1 MMKKLVLTG
10 AAGRLGSYLREPLA
24 AMCDSLVSTDI
35 KDDIGTPGFAQNG
48 NKIILFE
55 IDSSFR
61 AKRFAIGAGFIRI
74 SRRENLQPHCRAKLN
89 CCRANAAS
97 TAMNKKN
104 TVLFD
109 LLLKEHIAPDGEIS
123 LGKASGIN
131 FRHAFRNWQAMTCR
145 YRNIFSIATAIG

>member
-1 MMKKLVLTG
+1 M
-10 AAGRLGSYLREPLA
+10 GRFDIARHIIA
-24 AMCDSLVSTDI
+24 TNNI
-35 KDDIGTPGFAQNG
+35 KDDIGTAGFAQNG

-55 IDSSFR
+55 IDGSFR

-74 SRRENLQPHCRAKLN
+74 SRRENLQPHRRAKLN

-104 TVLFD
+104 PILFD
-109 LLLKEHIAPDGEIS
+109 LLLKEHIAPDGKIG

-131 FRHAFRNWQAMTCR
+131 IRHACRNWQAMARR
-145 YRNIFSIATAIG
+145 YRNIFSIAAAIG